1 MFRAIAKQP
10 FNECVASSS
19 RHSAHHETETTG
31 RFDFHKTADRRMTIR
46 LSYIWNSETLMADQQ
61 IRFTTLQTK
70 TFTTL

>member
-19 RHSAHHETETTG
+19 RHSAHYETQTS
-31 RFDFHKTADRRMTIR
+31 RRLDFHKTADRRMTIR
-46 LSYIWNSETLMADQQ
+46 LPCISNDETLTADQQ
-61 IRFTTLQTK
+61 IRFTNLQTK